1 MKRTKAGTLGFTILG
16 TLMAAAVVFICLS
29 QRQAPPRMLLRTRSA
44 SQCAEQM
51 LTKVCAGD
59 YTGAAAYL
67 YGNPRLGDQQPR
79 SDQVTQQIWDAFIGS
94 LRFELVGEVYATVS
108 GVAQDVRIE
117 SLDIPSV
124 TGGLKVLAPEMLVER
139 AENAGDMSEIYT
151 DSHEYRDDFTAVLL
165 HDAAAQAIAAGEER
179 RQELPLN
186 LIYSEGQWW
195 VMPDQAL
202 LNAISGG
209 ILE

>member
-29 QRQAPPRMLLRTRSA
+29 QRQAPPRMLLRPRSA

-59 YTGAAAYL
+59 YTGAADYL
-67 YGNPRLGDQQPR
+67 YGNPRLGDHQPR
-79 SDQVTQQIWDAFIGS
+79 TDQVTQQIWDAFINS
-94 LRFELVGEVYATVS
+94 LHFELVGEVYATVS

-117 SLDIPSV
+117 SLNIPSV
-124 TGGLKVLAPEMLVER
+124 TGGLKELAPEMLVQR
-139 AENAGDMSEIYT
+139 AENAEDMSEIYT
-151 DSHEYRDDFTAVLL
+151 DNHEYRDDFTAVLL
-165 HDAAAQAIAAGEER
+165 HDAAAQAIAAGELN
-179 RQELPLN
+179 RQELTLN
-186 LIYSEGQWW
+186 LIYSEGRWW

>member
-1 MKRTKAGTLGFTILG
+1 MNRTKAGALVFAVLG
-16 TLMAAAVVFICLS
+16 TLLTAAVMLICLS
-29 QRQAPPRMLLRTRSA
+29 QRQAAPKMLLRTQDA

-51 LTKVCAGD
+51 LTKICAGD

-67 YGNPRLGDQQPR
+67 YGKPILGSEQSR
-79 SDQVTQQIWDAFIGS
+79 SDQVSQQIWDAFIGS

-108 GVAQDVRIE
+108 GVAQDIKLE

-124 TGGLKVLAPEMLVER
+124 TGGLKELAPEMLVER
-139 AENAGDMSEIYT
+139 AENAEDMSEIYT
-151 DSHEYRDDFTAVLL
+151 DNREYRDDFTALLL
-165 HDAAAQAIAAGEER
+165 HDAAAQAIAAGKTDQ
-179 RQELPLN
+179 QELTLN

-195 VMPDQAL
+195 VLPDQAL

>member
-1 MKRTKAGTLGFTILG
+1 MKRTKAGPLGFAILG
-16 TLMAAAVVFICLS
+16 TLMAAAVVLICLS

-67 YGNPRLGDQQPR
+67 YGSPRLGGQQPR
-79 SDQVTQQIWDAFIGS
+79 SDQVTQQIWDAFIDS
-94 LRFELVGEVYATVS
+94 LHFELVGDVYATVS
-108 GVAQDVRIE
+108 GVAQDVRFE
-117 SLDIPSV
+117 SLNIPSV
-124 TGGLKVLAPEMLVER
+124 TGSLKKLAPEMLIQR
-139 AENAGDMSEIYT
+139 AENAEDMSEIYT
-151 DSHEYRDDFTAVLL
+151 DNHEYRDDFTAVLL
-165 HDAAAQAIAAGEER
+165 HDAAAQAIAAGEKAQ
-179 RQELPLN
+179 QELTLN
-186 LIYSEGQWW
+186 LIYDEGRWW

>member
-1 MKRTKAGTLGFTILG
+1 MKRTKAGALGFAVLG
-16 TLMAAAVVFICLS
+16 MLMAAAVVLICLS
-29 QRQAPPRMLLRTRSA
+29 QRQAAPRMLFRSQSA

-67 YGNPRLGDQQPR
+67 YGNPRLGDHQPR
-79 SDQVTQQIWDAFIGS
+79 SDQVTQQIWDAFINS
-94 LRFELVGEVYATVS
+94 LHFELVGETYATES
-108 GVAQDVRIE
+108 GVAQDVRFE
-117 SLDIPSV
+117 SLNIPSV
-124 TGGLKVLAPEMLVER
+124 TGGLKELAPEMLVER
-139 AENAGDMSEIYT
+139 AENAEDMSEIYT
-151 DSHEYRDDFTAVLL
+151 DNHEYRDDFTAVLL

-179 RQELPLN
+179 QQELTLN
-186 LIYSEGQWW
+186 LIYDEGRWW

>member
-1 MKRTKAGTLGFTILG
+1 MKRTKAGALGFAVLG

-29 QRQAPPRMLLRTRSA
+29 QRQAAPRMLFRTHGA

-51 LTKVCAGD
+51 LTKVCSGD

-67 YGNPRLGDQQPR
+67 YGNPRLGGQQTR
-79 SDQVTQQIWDAFIGS
+79 TDQVTQQIWDAFINS
-94 LRFELVGEVYATVS
+94 LHFELVGNTYATVS
-108 GVAQDVRIE
+108 GVAQDVRFE

-124 TGGLKVLAPEMLVER
+124 TGGLKQLAPEMLVER
-139 AENAGDMSEIYT
+139 AENAEDMSEIYT
-151 DSHEYRDDFTAVLL
+151 DNHEYRDDFTAVLL

-179 RQELPLN
+179 QQELTLN
-186 LIYSEGQWW
+186 LIYDDGRWW

>member
-1 MKRTKAGTLGFTILG
+1 MKRTKAVFPVFAVLG
-16 TLMAAAVVFICLS
+16 TLMAAVVVFICLS
-29 QRQAPPRMLLRTRSA
+29 QRQAPPRMLLRADSA

-51 LTKVCAGD
+51 LTKVCSGD
-59 YTGAAAYL
+59 YSGAAAYL

-94 LRFELVGEVYATVS
+94 LRFELVGDTYVTES
-108 GVAQDVRIE
+108 GVAQDVLLE
-117 SLDIPSV
+117 SLNIPSV
-124 TGGLKVLAPEMLVER
+124 TGSLKQLAPQMLVER
-139 AENAGDMSEIYT
+139 AENAEDMSEIYT
-151 DSHEYRDDFTAVLL
+151 DNHEYRDDFTAVLL
-165 HDAAAQAIAAGEER
+165 HDAAAQAIAAGEKTQR
-179 RQELPLN
+179 ELTLN
-186 LIYSEGQWW
+186 LIYDEGRWW

>member
-29 QRQAPPRMLLRTRSA
+29 QRQAPPRMLLRSRSA

-124 TGGLKVLAPEMLVER
+124 TGGLKELAPEMLVER

-151 DSHEYRDDFTAVLL
+151 DNHEYRDDFTAVLL

-179 RQELPLN
+179 RQELTLN
-186 LIYSEGQWW
+186 LIYSEGRWW

>member
-1 MKRTKAGTLGFTILG
+1 MKRTKAGAPVFAVLG
-16 TLMAAAVVFICLS
+16 TLIAAAVVLICLS
-29 QRQAPPRMLLRTRSA
+29 QRQAAPRMLLRTKSA

-67 YGNPRLGDQQPR
+67 YGNPRLGSDQPR
-79 SDQVTQQIWDAFIGS
+79 SDQVTQQIWDAFISS
-94 LRFELVGEVYATVS
+94 LRFELVGDTYATES
-108 GVAQDVRIE
+108 GVAQDVRFE
-117 SLDIPSV
+117 SLNIPSV
-124 TGGLKVLAPEMLVER
+124 TGGLKELAPEMLIER
-139 AENAGDMSEIYT
+139 AENAEDMSEIYT
-151 DSHEYRDDFTAVLL
+151 DNREYRDDFTAVLL
-165 HDAAAQAIAAGEER
+165 HDAAAQAIAAGTNTQ
-179 RQELPLN
+179 QELTLN
-186 LIYSEGQWW
+186 LIYEDGRWW